1 MGAWGM
7 ILDRLGRELH
17 DLRISVTDR
26 CNFRCTFCM
35 PEGQDY
41 EFFRRE
47 EILSF
52 EEITKF
58 VRAII
63 PLGIKK
69 VRLTGGEPLLRR
81 DLERL
86 IKMLSE
92 LPIEDLSLTTN
103 GFLLKEKAKVLKL
116 AGLRRITVSL
126 PSLKDEVFSK
136 LVGRNVKVSHILE
149 GIEEALRVGLKPVK
163 VNVCVVRGLNDGE
176 IVDIA
181 KFFKGMGVVV
191 RFIEFMDVGNLNGW
205 SLDRVFSVKEML
217 QLLKEHF
224 ELEPMEKSYRGEVAE
239 RYRYVDDG
247 VEVGFISSIT
257 QPFCGDCNRLRLTA
271 DGKVLTCLFA
281 QDGYDVKSLIRSG
294 ATEEEIREFILHIWS
309 QREDRYSEKRLEM
322 LKEGIRP
329 KKVEMF
335 KIGG

>member
-1 MGAWGM
+1 MGARGM
-7 ILDRLGRELH
+7 ILDRLGRELR
-17 DLRISVTDR
+17 DLRISITDR
-26 CNFRCTFCM
+26 CNFRCAFCM

-191 RFIEFMDVGNLNGW
+191 RFIEFMDVG
-205 SLDRVFSVKEML
+205 
-217 QLLKEHF
+217 
-224 ELEPMEKSYRGEVAE
+224 EKAV
-239 RYRYVDDG
+239 
-247 VEVGFISSIT
+247 
-257 QPFCGDCNRLRLTA
+257 P
-271 DGKVLTCLFA
+271 
-281 QDGYDVKSLIRSG
+281 
-294 ATEEEIREFILHIWS
+294 
-309 QREDRYSEKRLEM
+309 
-322 LKEGIRP
+322 EGIRP
-329 KKVEMF
+329 VPPEKLFEALQEALQSL
-335 KIGG
+335 